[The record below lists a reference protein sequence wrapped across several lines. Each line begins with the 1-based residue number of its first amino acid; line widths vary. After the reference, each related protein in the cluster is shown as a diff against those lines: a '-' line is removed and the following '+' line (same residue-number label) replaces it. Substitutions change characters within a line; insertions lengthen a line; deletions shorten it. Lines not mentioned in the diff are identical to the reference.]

1 MEDIRARA
9 ADRYLTWQDGARRAR
24 ALRKQSPR
32 KLGASPIFAALGA
45 LALGFGLA
53 VAPPHSTEAQTLTVG
68 ARAKHSISP
77 AQQAALDS
85 FGGAPALTKARGVSV
100 VRAFGPD
107 DEDCIRADAELICR
121 R

>member
-1 MEDIRARA
+1 MDDLRALP
-9 ADRYLTWQDGARRAR
+9 ADRFLTWQNAGRVRGAR
-24 ALRKQSPR
+24 KQPPR
-32 KLGASPIFAALGA
+32 KLGPSPFLAAVGA

-53 VAPPHSTEAQTLTVG
+53 VAPPQSIEASPLTIGGKPKNSVS
-68 ARAKHSISP
+68 A

-85 FGGAPALTKARGVSV
+85 FAGAPSLAAAQGV
-100 VRAFGPD
+100 RIGTAYGPD